1 MKLSPDRS
9 PTVRIARRD
18 VVPPAHQF
26 DEDDL
31 DDDFGKHVDSRLIR
45 GTPPA
50 ETTHWQVGVVHDPLE
65 VDEGT
70 VHALLTLRRDER

>member
-18 VVPPAHQF
+18 VVAPAHQF

-31 DDDFGKHVDSRLIR
+31 DDDFGKHVDSRLIW

-50 ETTHWQVGVVHDPLE
+50 ETP
-65 VDEGT
+65 EGI
-70 VHALLTLRRDER
+70 VRPGRLDERPPEQLSVRAPTRK